1 MNNFILYNQIL
12 SIKPF
17 EKIYINKKFISFLN
31 NPKVNKYLDVRHKKQ
46 TILSAKKYFFLTQE
60 KKIIY
65 SGIFDSKKSNIVG
78 TVTLR
83 KITNKKCYIGNMIG
97 DTSYFG
103 SKISKQSFNMF
114 LCYIFDHLKYTEI
127 HAGTEKNNISA
138 NFNIITNGFKLSKKS
153 KLYFFFKLKKNYL
166 KFNTNY
172 KIQYA

>member
-1 MNNFILYNQIL
+1 
-12 SIKPF
+12 
-17 EKIYINKKFISFLN
+17 
-31 NPKVNKYLDVRHKKQ
+31 
-46 TILSAKKYFFLTQE
+46 
-60 KKIIY
+60 
-65 SGIFDSKKSNIVG
+65 
-78 TVTLR
+78 
-83 KITNKKCYIGNMIG
+83 MIG